1 MKRSKKHTLVLLQAL
16 LVAAATFGLTE
27 DATAQHQL
35 DSSRITKSFTEPI
48 EKSVAASA
56 EIGII
61 AASFVK
67 EGDQVY
73 VGDPLA
79 EINQTV
85 LQESLAIAVAR
96 AESTARLDVA
106 ASQVELLKS
115 QLEAI
120 NSLVEGGHT
129 NRFEVEQKNSEYL
142 TAYSE
147 FRAAKDEVKLA
158 KLEVNRIKAQ
168 LADRT
173 IKSPIDGF
181 VTEIHKQLG
190 ENVSNNEPQYATV
203 VRVDELKVRFYLD
216 AATLKNTRVGDQVS
230 VQIGNERSQAM
241 ATVIFVSPII
251 DPDSG
256 LGRLEIK
263 VPNHELE
270 FQSGVVCYWIKAK
283 HASDTARRSDDKLPR
298 EAKSGWTRLPSNR

>member
-1 MKRSKKHTLVLLQAL
+1 MKNQSQLAL
-16 LVAAATFGLTE
+16 KLA
-27 DATAQHQL
+27 
-35 DSSRITKSFTEPI
+35 SSPHP
-48 EKSVAASA
+48 
-56 EIGII
+56 
-61 AASFVK
+61 FVK
-67 EGDQVY
+67 EGDQVK
-73 VGDPLA
+73 VGDPLP

-106 ASQVELLKS
+106 ASQVKLLKS
-115 QLEAI
+115 QLEAV

-147 FRAAKDEVKLA
+147 FRAAQDEVKLA

-181 VTEIHKQLG
+181 VIEIHKQLG
-190 ENVSNNEPQYATV
+190 ENVSNNEPQYATI

-216 AATLKNTRVGDQVS
+216 AATLKHARVGDQVA

-263 VPNHELE
+263 ILNQELE
-270 FQSGVVCYWIKAK
+270 FQSGVVCYWSKKNNADSIA
-283 HASDTARRSDDKLPR
+283 HRQSEKLPR
-298 EAKSGWTRLPSNR
+298 EAKNGWTRLPSNR